1 MSNFIHKIAIR
12 TALNAQ
18 TCAPFWLLV
27 QTGNILRTTKAK
39 KAPNVMLTAKN
50 TQKPLPATL
59 AHLNELLDEALK
71 ETFPASDPIAIN
83 VELESP
89 EHGIATTPGIPLSGT
104 RKTRWRR

>member
-1 MSNFIHKIAIR
+1 MR
-12 TALNAQ
+12 
-18 TCAPFWLLV
+18 PLLV
-27 QTGNILRTTKAK
+27 AGANRQYTENHESE